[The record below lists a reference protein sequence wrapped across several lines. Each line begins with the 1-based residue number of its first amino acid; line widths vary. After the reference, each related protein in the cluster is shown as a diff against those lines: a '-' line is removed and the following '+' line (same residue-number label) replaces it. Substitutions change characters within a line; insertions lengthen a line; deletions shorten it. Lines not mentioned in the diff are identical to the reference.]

1 MGKAQYCVWLVMV
14 IILAVDAM
22 SKNEIDKA
30 VKSSLLKGENS
41 LQQRKEELRQ
51 FRMNGTD
58 RNVPH
63 SPRNKHF
70 MLTYNKN
77 ESKHLTECG
86 IMNIEALKT
95 LHDEFGMTLSDIQDN
110 DQIQNKV
117 RSQFCPT
124 DIDCGSASKSPYRSI
139 DGRCNN
145 LVHPSWGAAITP
157 QPRYLPAEYDDGIS
171 TPRSRGKDGSPL
183 PSPRQIS
190 NKLFRAPRECT
201 ETDHARTLMVMA
213 WGQFIDHDLAHTPTM
228 KGDGDVPITCC
239 GENVQNRPQCF
250 PISIPSDDPH
260 FNDTCME
267 FVRSAPSPPGDGC
280 QLGPREQ
287 INQITSFIDG
297 GSVYG
302 NSAKKMAEL
311 KNKYTGQM
319 RTSAGNLLPPAVN
332 GTCELPANTTDFC
345 QNAGDSRVNEVPF
358 LGGNHLMFVREHNRI
373 VRELR
378 KVQPRWSSLKLYQ
391 EARKIIGALLQQ
403 VTYREFL
410 PSILRKQ
417 DLEKHKLKLRNWGFS
432 NSYNCSLNPG
442 TKNVFNAAVFRFGH
456 SLIPLDLAYLLYD
469 FMSHLNSTPIES
481 TFMNPH
487 LLITKGGRRVSD
499 LARFIVTSN
508 SMKLDNQLEGAV
520 RNRLFEN
527 KQGKGMDLGALN
539 LARGRDHGLPPYN
552 AWRKWCGLPVATS
565 FSNLP
570 DISDEKKAIFADL
583 YSNVDDIDVF
593 AGGIAET
600 PLDGAAVGPLFSCI
614 IGNQFRDL
622 KDGDRYWY
630 ENRGVEGF
638 TLGQL
643 QQIRRVKLAKI
654 ICQNLGVDPIQ
665 RDVFHVPSPRNRW
678 QRCRRLPGINFY
690 YWRWT

>member
-1 MGKAQYCVWLVMV
+1 MGKVQYCVWLVIV
-14 IILAVDAM
+14 ITQVVDAM

-30 VKSSLLKGENS
+30 VRSSLLKGENS

-86 IMNIEALKT
+86 IINIEVLKT

-124 DIDCGSASKSPYRSI
+124 DTECGSASKSPYRSI

-145 LVHPSWGAAITP
+145 LIHPSWGAAITP

-171 TPRSRGKDGSPL
+171 TPRKRAKNGSPL
-183 PSPRQIS
+183 PSPRLIS
-190 NKLFRAPRECT
+190 NNLFRAPGDCT

-213 WGQFIDHDLAHTPTM
+213 WGQFIDHDLTHTPTM
-228 KGDGDVPITCC
+228 KGDGEVPITCC

-260 FNDTCME
+260 FDDSCME

-280 QLGPREQ
+280 QLGPQEQ

-302 NSAKKMAEL
+302 SSKEKMEEL
-311 KNKYTGQM
+311 KNTDTGQM
-319 RTSAGNLLPPAVN
+319 RTSPGDLLPPAVN
-332 GTCELPANTTDFC
+332 DTCESSAETDFC
-345 QNAGDSRVNEVPF
+345 QNAGDLRVNEIPS
-358 LGGNHLMFVREHNRI
+358 LGGNHLLFVREHNRI
-373 VRELR
+373 VGELR
-378 KVQPRWSSLKLYQ
+378 KVQPKWSSLKLYQ

-403 VTYREFL
+403 VTYGEFL
-410 PSILRKQ
+410 PSILSKQ
-417 DLEKHKLKLRNWGFS
+417 DLENHKLKLRNSGFS
-432 NSYNCSLNPG
+432 NNYDSSRNPA
-442 TKNVFNAAVFRFGH
+442 TKNAFNAAVFRFGH
-456 SLIPLDLAYLLYD
+456 SLIPPNLAYLLYD
-469 FMSHLNSTPIES
+469 FMSRVNSTTIES
-481 TFMNPH
+481 IFFNPH
-487 LLITKGGRRVSD
+487 LLITEGGRRVSD

-508 SMKLDNQLEGAV
+508 SMKVDNQLEGAV
-520 RNRLFEN
+520 RDHLFEN
-527 KQGKGMDLGALN
+527 AHGKGMDLGALN
-539 LARGRDHGLPPYN
+539 LQRGRDHGLPPYN
-552 AWRKWCGLPVATS
+552 AWRKWCGLTVATS

-570 DISDEKKAIFADL
+570 DITDEKKAVLADL
-583 YSNVDDIDVF
+583 YSGVDDIDLF
-593 AGGIAET
+593 AGGVAET

-638 TLGQL
+638 KQAQL
-643 QQIRRVKLAKI
+643 REIRKVKLAKI
-654 ICQNLGVDPIQ
+654 VCTNLGVDPIQ
-665 RDVFHVPSPRNRW
+665 PDVFHVPSPSNNWQSCSQFPEIDFARW
-678 QRCRRLPGINFY
+678 R
-690 YWRWT
+690 